1 MNRATE
7 ASPRWYILPLPR
19 RADLPMFSKIMHLI
33 RSLLLVAL
41 LLSSVTPLR
50 AEDPVTIFAAASLNS
65 ALGELLSR
73 ARHPDVRLSFAS
85 SSTLAKQIEAGA
97 PADIYLSA
105 NGQWMDYLQQR
116 ALIDLTT
123 RVNLL
128 GNKLVFIAPTD
139 RSIEIDVQS
148 QFNLSDAFEGRIAL
162 GDPSHVP
169 AGIYARQALKRL
181 GWWNHLSDRLAP
193 SADVRSALNYV
204 ARSECDIGIV
214 YATDAMILEEVQIIA
229 PLPDSLHAPIRYPA
243 AIVAGRD
250 RPAVRR
256 IFEQIRSDS
265 AQTLFS
271 QHGFTTL
278 QKEAPRAQP

>member
-1 MNRATE
+1 MNRATD
-7 ASPRWYILPLPR
+7 ANPRDIPPLPR
-19 RADLPMFSKIMHLI
+19 RADLPMFSTVMHLI
-33 RSLLLVAL
+33 RSFLLVAL
-41 LLSSVTPLR
+41 LLSSATHLR

-65 ALGELLSR
+65 ALGELLPR

-116 ALIDLTT
+116 ALIDSTT

-139 RSIEIDVQS
+139 RSVKIDVQS
-148 QFNLSDAFEGRIAL
+148 SFNLSDAFEGRIAL

-169 AGIYARQALKRL
+169 AGIYARQALRRL

-204 ARSECDIGIV
+204 ARGECDIGIV
-214 YATDAMILEEVQIIA
+214 YATDAMILAEVQIIA

-243 AIVAGRD
+243 AIVAGRG

-256 IFEQIRSDS
+256 IFAQIRSDS

-271 QHGFTTL
+271 RHGFTTL
-278 QKEAPRAQP
+278 QEETPSAQP

>member
-1 MNRATE
+1 MNRATD
-7 ASPRWYILPLPR
+7 ANPRDIPPLPR
-19 RADLPMFSKIMHLI
+19 WADLPMFSTVMHLI
-33 RSLLLVAL
+33 RSFLLVAL
-41 LLSSVTPLR
+41 LLSSATHLR

-65 ALGELLSR
+65 ALGELLPR
-73 ARHPDVRLSFAS
+73 ARHPDVHLSFAS

-105 NGQWMDYLQQR
+105 NGQWMDYLHQR
-116 ALIDLTT
+116 ALIDSTT

-128 GNKLVFIAPTD
+128 GNKLVFIATTD
-139 RSIEIDVQS
+139 RSVKIDVQS
-148 QFNLSDAFEGRIAL
+148 SFSLSDAFEGRIAL

-169 AGIYARQALKRL
+169 AGIYARQALRRL

-204 ARSECDIGIV
+204 ARGECDIGIV
-214 YATDAMILEEVQIIA
+214 YATDAIVLEEVQIIA

-243 AIVAGRD
+243 AIVAGRG

-256 IFEQIRSDS
+256 IFAQIRSDS
-265 AQTLFS
+265 AQALFS
-271 QHGFTTL
+271 RHGFTSL
-278 QKEAPRAQP
+278 QEETPRAQP

>member
-1 MNRATE
+1 MNRAAE
-7 ASPRWYILPLPR
+7 ASPRWDILPLPR
-19 RADLPMFSKIMHLI
+19 RADLPMFSKVMHLI

-65 ALGELLSR
+65 ALGELLPR

-214 YATDAMILEEVQIIA
+214 YATDAIILEEVQIIA

-278 QKEAPRAQP
+278 QEEAPRAQP

>member
-1 MNRATE
+1 MNRATD
-7 ASPRWYILPLPR
+7 ANSRWNILPLPR
-19 RADLPMFSKIMHLI
+19 RADLPMFSTVMHLI
-33 RSLLLVAL
+33 RSFLFVAL
-41 LLSSVTPLR
+41 LLSSATPLR

-65 ALGELLSR
+65 ALRELLPR
-73 ARHPDVRLSFAS
+73 ARHTDVHLSFAS

-116 ALIDLTT
+116 ALIDSTT

-128 GNKLVFIAPTD
+128 GNKLVFIASTD
-139 RSIEIDVQS
+139 RSVEIDVQS

-204 ARSECDIGIV
+204 ARGECDIGIV

-256 IFEQIRSDS
+256 IFAQIRSDS

-271 QHGFTTL
+271 RHGFTTL
-278 QKEAPRAQP
+278 QEEAPRAQP

>member
-1 MNRATE
+1 
-7 ASPRWYILPLPR
+7 
-19 RADLPMFSKIMHLI
+19 MFSKVMHLI

-41 LLSSVTPLR
+41 LLSSVMPLR

-65 ALGELLSR
+65 ALGELLPR
-73 ARHPDVRLSFAS
+73 ARHLDVRLSFAS

-271 QHGFTTL
+271 RHGFTTL
-278 QKEAPRAQP
+278 QEEAPHAQP

>member
-1 MNRATE
+1 MDRATE
-7 ASPRWYILPLPR
+7 ASLRWDILPLPR
-19 RADLPMFSKIMHLI
+19 RADLPMFSTVMNLI
-33 RSLLLVAL
+33 RSFLLVAL
-41 LLSSVTPLR
+41 LSSSVKPLR

-65 ALGELLSR
+65 ALAELLPR
-73 ARHPDVRLSFAS
+73 ARHPDVHLSFAS

-116 ALIDLTT
+116 ALIDSTT

-148 QFNLSDAFEGRIAL
+148 PFNLSDAFEGRVAL

-169 AGIYARQALKRL
+169 AGIYARQALRRL
-181 GWWNHLSDRLAP
+181 GWWNHLSDRLSP

-204 ARSECDIGIV
+204 ARGECDIGIV
-214 YATDAMILEEVQIIA
+214 YATDAIILEEVQIIA

-243 AIVAGRD
+243 AIIAGRD
-250 RPAVRR
+250 RLAVRR

-271 QHGFTTL
+271 RHGFTTL
-278 QKEAPRAQP
+278 QEEAPHAQP